1 MAMAT
6 VFENPISAGG
16 ENFDDE
22 NPLEQR
28 GGAGGGAV
36 APTRDQLLMAFNRL
50 DVYRAG
56 QLGRDQVYQGLD
68 DLSSSE
74 EALSD
79 QGKEQIFQ
87 QMCQGGSGSDSVSF
101 DEFASYWLTD
111 STIEVKRGG
120 LGIKSSLQK
129 RRQRKNRQKVQ
140 KSIRPESMFVVANS
154 TEEAERQSAV
164 LMDQIQA
171 LHEADF
177 HHLEDSLNMHAES
190 QMDLEVCYT

>member
-1 MAMAT
+1 M
-6 VFENPISAGG
+6 
-16 ENFDDE
+16 
-22 NPLEQR
+22 
-28 GGAGGGAV
+28 

-56 QLGRDQVYQGLD
+56 QLGRDQVYQALD
-68 DLSSSE
+68 DFSSSEE

-111 STIEVKRGG
+111 SIIELKWGG

-140 KSIRPESMFVVANS
+140 KSIRPESMFVVANNS